1 MSTFSVD
8 LTKVENW
15 NAFNEIMGDY
25 QKEQLEYVES
35 LAQELGVSVECA
47 EDVNYLRSR
56 SRHTEELE
64 AELIRLHKEGN
75 PPNIFE
81 FG

>member
-15 NAFNEIMGDY
+15 DAFNEIMNDY
-25 QKEQLEYVES
+25 QEEQMKYVES
-35 LAQELGVSVECA
+35 LAQELGVSVKCA

-75 PPNIFE
+75 PPNVFE

>member
-1 MSTFSVD
+1 LSTFSVD
-8 LTKVENW
+8 LSKVENW
-15 NAFNEIMGDY
+15 DAFNEIMSDY
-25 QKEQLEYVES
+25 QKEQLEYIES
-35 LAQELGVSVECA
+35 LAKELDVSVECA

-64 AELIRLHKEGN
+64 AELIRLHQEGN

>member
-8 LTKVENW
+8 LSKVENW
-15 NAFNEIMGDY
+15 DAFNEIMSDY
-25 QKEQLEYVES
+25 QKEQLEYIES
-35 LAQELGVSVECA
+35 LAKELDVSVECA

-64 AELIRLHKEGN
+64 AELIRLHQEGN

>member
-1 MSTFSVD
+1 MPTFSVD
-8 LTKVENW
+8 LTEVENW
-15 NAFNEIMGDY
+15 DVFNEIMSDY
-25 QKEQLEYVES
+25 QEEQMKYIES
-35 LAQELGVSVECA
+35 LAEDLGVSVKCA

-64 AELIRLHKEGN
+64 AELIRLHQEGN
-75 PPNIFE
+75 PPNVFE

>member
-1 MSTFSVD
+1 LSTFSVD

-15 NAFNEIMGDY
+15 DAFNEIMNDY
-25 QKEQLEYVES
+25 QEEQMKYVES
-35 LAQELGVSVECA
+35 LAKELDVSVKCA
-47 EDVNYLRSR
+47 EAVNYLRSR

-64 AELIRLHKEGN
+64 AELIRLHQEGN
-75 PPNIFE
+75 PPNVFE